1 MIRPRRHRER
11 GTTLLELLISAA
23 ISLVIFGT
31 FALGVVD
38 GIDWST
44 QSIGTSDVQEIGR
57 RALEVL
63 RRDLVRTGRI
73 TVDPAT
79 GILLPAVTSNGTAP
93 AALGNAFTHHTQAL
107 EALAAGFPVAPEW
120 AEPANPPP
128 FVAPGSEL
136 EPFGIR
142 EIIFRVPQ
150 DLDGDGRLLSS
161 TTGTIEWSPSLVGFL
176 LIPSGDELGTLKLIR
191 RTVTLNGT
199 GSVKDEAICG
209 NVEALT
215 FDTTETK
222 HILPKDA
229 VEIHL
234 HMARRDT
241 RGRVQRMHLATT
253 VAMRNSQ

>member
-1 MIRPRRHRER
+1 MKRERRHRER
-11 GTTLLELLISAA
+11 GTSLLELLISAA

-57 RALEVL
+57 RALETI
-63 RRDLVRTGRI
+63 RRDLVRAGRI
-73 TVDPAT
+73 TIDPAT
-79 GILLPAVTSNGTAP
+79 GVLLPAVTSNGTAP
-93 AALGNAFTHHTQAL
+93 TALGPAFTHHTQAL
-107 EALAAGFPVAPEW
+107 EDIAAGFPVAPEW
-120 AEPANPPP
+120 AAPANPPP

-136 EPFGIR
+136 EPFGLR

-161 TTGTIEWSPSLVGFL
+161 TTGAIEWSTALMGFV
-176 LIPSGDELGTLKLIR
+176 LIPSGDSLGTLKLVR
-191 RTVTLNGT
+191 RTVAQNGT
-199 GSVKDEAICG
+199 GAVKDEVVCG

-222 HILPKDA
+222 NILPKDA
-229 VEIHL
+229 IEIHL